1 MSTLLIRK
9 GPSGFVSLID
19 RNMRLGS
26 DAKTVLV
33 YDVAILVVSQSR
45 FVPEP
50 FYIVFLLLAE
60 IMNTVDTVAC
70 GIYGEYGGS
79 NLEV

>member
-1 MSTLLIRK
+1 MSTLLIRR

-50 FYIVFLLLAE
+50 FYMLTLVALWPC
-60 IMNTVDTVAC
+60 VVVAC
-70 GIYGEYGGS
+70 RDNEYRYGG
-79 NLEV
+79 LWYIR